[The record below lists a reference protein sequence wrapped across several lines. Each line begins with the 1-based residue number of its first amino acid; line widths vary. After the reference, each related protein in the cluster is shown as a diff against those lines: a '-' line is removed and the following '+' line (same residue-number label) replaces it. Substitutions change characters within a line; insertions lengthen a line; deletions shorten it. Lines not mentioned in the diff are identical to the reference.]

1 MPQPYSILIN
11 EQSPPGTVAF
21 RDAAITYAA
30 ARRGGRSLEIAG
42 SDQALELLSWLG
54 IEKLWATESRP
65 EGYGTYCDPSARQFA
80 DGVPKRYLPAWGELS
95 NPSLQD
101 LREQGYVPEAV
112 FAALVRSSYGP
123 STPEFYPT
131 RSELGFLFEDGQILD
146 QVRWDQEYLEAAQ
159 SFFMEE
165 LMPAELLEKSL
176 AVLPSDERLALEGAA
191 EHWQEELHAIT
202 FLVCSGLERLTPLTG
217 LLGALLTPS
226 HLPELS
232 RLLEAVPSWTPE
244 AWSAAWQGQ
253 EAATRDK
260 LSHALCPGFPDQAE
274 AILYAAGPALLKWR
288 TGSLSEAL
296 R

>member
-1 MPQPYSILIN
+1 MSQPYFILIN
-11 EQSPPGTVAF
+11 EQSPPGIVAF
-21 RDAAITYAA
+21 RDAALTYAA
-30 ARRGGRSLEIAG
+30 ARREGRQLEVAAN
-42 SDQALELLSWLG
+42 DEARELLEWLG
-54 IEKLWATESRP
+54 IDSLSAKESRP
-65 EGYGTYCDPSARQFA
+65 EGHGTYCDPSARQFA
-80 DGVPKRYLPAWGELS
+80 DGIPKRYLPAWGDLS
-95 NPSLQD
+95 NPSLQG

-131 RSELGFLFEDGQILD
+131 RSELGFLFEDSQILD
-146 QVRWDQEYLEAAQ
+146 QVRWDEEYLEAAQ

-202 FLVCSGLERLTPLTG
+202 FLVSSGLERLTPLTG

-232 RLLEAVPSWTPE
+232 RLLEAVPSWTAE
-244 AWSAAWQGQ
+244 AWSTAWQGQ
-253 EAATRDK
+253 EVSAREK
-260 LSHALCPGFPDQAE
+260 LSQALCPGFSDQAE
-274 AILYAAGPALLKWR
+274 AILFAAGPALLKWR
-288 TGSLSEAL
+288 TGSISEAL